1 MFALGAC
8 QPSSDYRAR
17 APTRDTQAAAE
28 PAFRTWFTR
37 PAVEPDLDEAQA
49 LAQAARVVLQS
60 LPEEQQRRILARW
73 LPSTSAPVA
82 VPSGH
87 TAPVNMPGPIAP
99 VAVPASHI
107 APVSVPA
114 GPIAPVAVPASPV
127 ALVRVPAGPTV
138 SQEGAP
144 TPVASRLE
152 VDLLAVMRGLRAQ
165 HGTRV
170 LALTAFFLGS
180 DTVTRATRR
189 LRLAPERIGVGALAR
204 VLKRREQPFLR
215 HVREAERWT
224 TLYALAWPVD
234 RSLRVTSRFG
244 PRIHP
249 LLGGLSDHR
258 GVDVATPI
266 GTEIRAPADGRVTRV
281 RESIINGLWLE
292 LDHGTGVR
300 TQFCHLSLADLKRG
314 QQVKAGDFVA
324 RSGDTG
330 RVTGPHLHYQV
341 KVSGAWVDPLAS
353 RASAELVAQPFQFM
367 PAPLVA
373 RTERPAVA
381 SKAQAGASSAP

>member
-17 APTRDTQAAAE
+17 APTRDTRASEE

-49 LAQAARVVLQS
+49 LAQAVRGVLQS
-60 LPEEQQRRILARW
+60 LPEEQQRRVLARW
-73 LPSTSAPVA
+73 LPSTSAPLTVA
-82 VPSGH
+82 SGSI
-87 TAPVNMPGPIAP
+87 APVN
-99 VAVPASHI
+99 
-107 APVSVPA
+107 VPA
-114 GPIAPVAVPASPV
+114 GPAVPVAVTASPV
-127 ALVRVPAGPTV
+127 APVNVPAGPEV
-138 SQEGAP
+138 RQEGAP
-144 TPVASRLE
+144 APVAPRLE
-152 VDLLAVMRGLRAQ
+152 VDLLALMRGLHAQ

-189 LRLAPERIGVGALAR
+189 LRLAPERIGVGELSR
-204 VLKRREQPFLR
+204 VLKRREQPLLR

-234 RSLRVTSRFG
+234 RSWRVTSGFG

-266 GTEIRAPADGRVTRV
+266 GTEIRAPANGRVTRV
-281 RESIINGLWLE
+281 RESTLNGLWVE
-292 LDHGTGVR
+292 LDHGAGVR
-300 TQFCHLSLADLKRG
+300 TQFCHLSLTGLKRG
-314 QQVKAGDFVA
+314 QEVKAGDLVA

-341 KVSGAWVDPLAS
+341 KVAGAWVDPLAS

-367 PAPLVA
+367 PAPRVA

-381 SKAQAGASSAP
+381 SKAQARARSAP

>member
-17 APTRDTQAAAE
+17 APARDTRASEE
-28 PAFRTWFTR
+28 PALRTWFTR

-60 LPEEQQRRILARW
+60 LPEEQQQHVLARW
-73 LPSTSAPVA
+73 LPSTSAPVTVA
-82 VPSGH
+82 SG
-87 TAPVNMPGPIAP
+87 PVAP
-99 VAVPASHI
+99 VA
-107 APVSVPA
+107 
-114 GPIAPVAVPASPV
+114 
-127 ALVRVPAGPTV
+127 VPAGPTV
-138 SQEGAP
+138 SHEGAP
-144 TPVASRLE
+144 APVAPRLE
-152 VDLLAVMRGLRAQ
+152 VDLLALMRGLHAQ

-189 LRLAPERIGVGALAR
+189 LRLAPERIGVGALSR
-204 VLKRREQPFLR
+204 VLKRREQPLLR

-234 RSLRVTSRFG
+234 PSLRVTSRFG

-281 RESIINGLWLE
+281 RESTINGLWVE
-292 LDHGTGVR
+292 LDHGAGVR
-300 TQFCHLSLADLKRG
+300 TQFCHLSLTDLKRG
-314 QQVKAGDFVA
+314 QQVRAGDLVA

-381 SKAQAGASSAP
+381 SKARARAGGAP